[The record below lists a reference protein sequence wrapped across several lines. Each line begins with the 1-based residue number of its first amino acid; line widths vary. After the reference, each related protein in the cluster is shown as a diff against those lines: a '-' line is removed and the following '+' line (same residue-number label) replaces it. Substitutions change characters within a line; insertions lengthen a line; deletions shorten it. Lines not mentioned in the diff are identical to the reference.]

1 VKPTPQAASVRP
13 APLAI
18 MRDIFI
24 APGRAYSAL
33 AANPGWLLVY
43 IVVFALGAA
52 SVALTLPAV
61 VHLNL
66 RLATAGSGGA
76 AVVGLAA
83 ETQRLAGELLGY
95 DAIVPVLAWGIAAI
109 VFSFACRFGGQPVPF
124 RTLFAIAAY
133 GSLPSALG
141 GLIES
146 IVIRLH
152 DPTSFASYHAFFAAF
167 PLDLAIFAPP
177 GSPPRSESFLSSFGV
192 FDLWS
197 ALVTAYGLIA
207 VAKVGI
213 VAALVAAFAV
223 DLVVTL
229 AFNA

>member
-1 VKPTPQAASVRP
+1 MKPTPQAAIVKP

-18 MRDIFI
+18 IRDVFI
-24 APGRAYSAL
+24 APGRAFSAL

-43 IVVFALGAA
+43 VVVFALGAA

-61 VHLNL
+61 AHLNL
-66 RLATAGSGGA
+66 RLATAGAGGTA
-76 AVVGLAA
+76 ATGLAA

-141 GLIES
+141 GLVES
-146 IVIRLH
+146 AVIRLH
-152 DPTSFASYHAFFAAF
+152 DPASFASYHAFFAAF

-177 GSPPRSESFLSSFGV
+177 GAPPRSESFLSSFGV

-197 ALVTAYGLIA
+197 ALVTAYGLVA
-207 VAKVGI
+207 VAKVGL